1 MQASELR
8 IYLSRLTDDL
18 LDVSSEIIAATAVD
32 YYRDSFRRG
41 GFDGQAWTPLRRPK
55 RRGTILRT
63 SGALAASIMP
73 AVVTRQ
79 RVVITAGND
88 KVGYAQ
94 AHNEGFQGVYN
105 VPAHTRRRGR
115 QEVAVRAHMR
125 HGTLPQRRFIGRA
138 KELDRAIT
146 ERINAYIQHIK

>member
-1 MQASELR
+1 MHTSELR
-8 IYLSRLTDDL
+8 IYLDRLSDEL
-18 LDVSSEIIAATAVD
+18 LESSAEIIAETATT
-32 YYRDSFRRG
+32 YFRESFSRK
-41 GFDGQAWTPLRRPK
+41 GFDGQAWAPSRHAK
-55 RRGTILRT
+55 RTGSLLVASGTMMN
-63 SGALAASIMP
+63 SIMP